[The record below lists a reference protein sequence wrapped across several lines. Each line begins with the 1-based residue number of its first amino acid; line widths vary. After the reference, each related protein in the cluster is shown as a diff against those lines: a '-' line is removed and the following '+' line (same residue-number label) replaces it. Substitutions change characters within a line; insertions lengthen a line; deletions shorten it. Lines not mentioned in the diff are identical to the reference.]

1 MNECPLTLDA
11 VLSEIAARLARAA
24 ADRRSAMHVPV
35 VGTADGNLRM
45 MVLRACD
52 PELALLRFHTDARSP
67 KVGGVGQGSP
77 VSILAFDPLDKVQIR
92 ARGLGR
98 IETYGPVADAAWAE
112 ASVLARRCYL
122 TEAAPG
128 TAADRPLSGLP
139 SEIEGKRPSEEQ
151 LLPARENFA
160 VLLVTL
166 TALDWLYL
174 AHDGHRRAKFVRG
187 DGGQPWQGTWVV
199 P

>member
-24 ADRRSAMHVPV
+24 ADRRSAMRVPV
-35 VGTADGNLRM
+35 VGTAEGNLRM

-98 IETYGPVADAAWAE
+98 IETYGLVADAAWAE
-112 ASVLARRCYL
+112 ASVLARRC
-122 TEAAPG
+122 
-128 TAADRPLSGLP
+128 
-139 SEIEGKRPSEEQ
+139 
-151 LLPARENFA
+151 
-160 VLLVTL
+160 
-166 TALDWLYL
+166 
-174 AHDGHRRAKFVRG
+174 
-187 DGGQPWQGTWVV
+187 
-199 P
+199 